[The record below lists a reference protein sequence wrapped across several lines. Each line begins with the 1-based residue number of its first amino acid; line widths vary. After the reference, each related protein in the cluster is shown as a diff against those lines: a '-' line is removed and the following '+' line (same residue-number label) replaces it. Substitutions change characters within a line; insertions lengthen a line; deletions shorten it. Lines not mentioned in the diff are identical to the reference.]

1 MKPGTRFWSTVSPVS
16 VVVVRP
22 AAGEVTLTCGGVPM
36 AEQEPGTATV
46 TTETEG
52 PLIGKRYADEDSGL
66 QVMCTRGGAGEL
78 AVDGRPL
85 QLMGTRPLPASD

>member
-1 MKPGTRFWSTVSPVS
+1 MKPGIRLWSKVSSVS

-36 AEQEPGTATV
+36 IEHEPQNAAATAEG
-46 TTETEG
+46 EG
-52 PLIGKRYADEDSGL
+52 PLLGKRYTDEDSGL

-78 AVDGRPL
+78 AADGRPL
-85 QLMGTRPLPASD
+85 QMMNPRPLPASD